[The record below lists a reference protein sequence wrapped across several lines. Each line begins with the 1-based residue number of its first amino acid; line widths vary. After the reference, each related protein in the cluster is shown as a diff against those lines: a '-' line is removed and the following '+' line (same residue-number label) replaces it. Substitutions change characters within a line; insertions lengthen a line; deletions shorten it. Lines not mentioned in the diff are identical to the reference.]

1 MRLTTEQQEL
11 MSRCGVACAE
21 AGASIQTAQRSVGV
35 VTRDLNELI
44 GSLEDPGERM
54 SWASIRNAWLEVAV
68 LLEDAASK
76 FEKG

>member
-1 MRLTTEQQEL
+1 MRLTKEQQDL
-11 MSRCGVACAE
+11 MNRCGVACAE
-21 AGASIQTAQRSVGV
+21 AGATIQTAQRSVEL
-35 VTRDLNELI
+35 VTRELNELI

-68 LLEDAASK
+68 LLQDATSK